1 MQPDFLSLGLPF
13 RDADGTASVCHLKIF
28 LRRAVEGLQPE
39 GHVTEREGNGVASQN
54 GALQIRRKPGL
65 FAVGFRL
72 RHRQS
77 NRLGRLISLAVL
89 ATLLAQTGFYILANL
104 GLPILFSASLPLVS
118 FGGSALI
125 VNMILPG
132 VLLST
137 FRMDSIARD
146 RPGKAAAAAA

>member
-1 MQPDFLSLGLPF
+1 VELTGVDTDFLLSYLVYRLGWC
-13 RDADGTASVCHLKIF
+13 SF
-28 LRRAVEGLQPE
+28 LGIAAVFC
-39 GHVTEREGNGVASQN
+39 A
-54 GALQIRRKPGL
+54 L

-104 GLPILFSASLPLVS
+104 GLPLVS
-118 FGGSALI
+118 FGGSALT

-146 RPGKAAAAAA
+146 RPGKTAAAAAKC

>member
-1 MQPDFLSLGLPF
+1 
-13 RDADGTASVCHLKIF
+13 
-28 LRRAVEGLQPE
+28 
-39 GHVTEREGNGVASQN
+39 
-54 GALQIRRKPGL
+54 
-65 FAVGFRL
+65 
-72 RHRQS
+72 
-77 NRLGRLISLAVL
+77 LGRLISLAVL

-146 RPGKAAAAAA
+146 RPGKTAAAAAKC